1 MKYIYSIECDLFPK
15 NKIIG
20 ILNNNNYYFFPNS
33 PKPEEDFGEYLSYN
47 EDKMWFVKKIIVLN
61 DDNFK
66 IIIGNT
72 YREDMNPSAFQIYFP
87 NQFKTSGFNFN
98 SEFSKALIALDHFNS
113 RGPILSI
120 TLNKKNIDKL
130 INEDDITYENTIDTS
145 RGFKPFK
152 FQTAKSNGI
161 EKLFLFKHD
170 DLFIVIGWI
179 SKGKKN
185 RNKVIY
191 NNAFIDFLM
200 EIKPIDLKTP
210 EVLDKKR
217 NNEKDNL
224 AKRKTYTKYD
234 DFESKYNLES
244 NLNEITHIFS
254 FEDKNKRW
262 ADQTPNINKIN
273 IILEKINKSGIDSLS
288 NEELTIL
295 KNISG

>member
-1 MKYIYSIECDLFPK
+1 MKNIYSIECDLCPK
-15 NKIIG
+15 NKIIE
-20 ILNNNNYYFFPNS
+20 ILKHNNYYFFPNS
-33 PKPEEDFGEYLSYN
+33 PKPEEGFGEYLSFN
-47 EDKMWFVKKIIVLN
+47 EDKMWFVKKLIVLN
-61 DDNFK
+61 NDSFK

-98 SEFSKALIALDHFNS
+98 PEFSKALIALDHFNS

-130 INEDDITYENTIDTS
+130 INEDNIIFENTIDTS

>member
-1 MKYIYSIECDLFPK
+1 MKNIYSIECDLFPK
-15 NKIIG
+15 NKIIE
-20 ILNNNNYYFFPNS
+20 ILKHNNFFFFPVG
-33 PKPEEDFGEYLSYN
+33 PKPEEGFGKFITFS
-47 EDKMWFVKKIIVLN
+47 EDKMWFIKKVIILNYCDDQIIV
-61 DDNFK
+61 
-66 IIIGNT
+66 GNT
-72 YREDMNPSAFQIYFP
+72 YREEMNASAFKIYFP
-87 NQFKTSGFNFN
+87 NQVKTTGFNFN
-98 SEFSKALIALDHFNS
+98 PEFSKALIALDHFNS

-120 TLNKKNIDKL
+120 TLNKKNVDKL
-130 INEDDITYENTIDTS
+130 INEDNIIFENTIDTS
-145 RGFKPFK
+145 RVFKPFN

-191 NNAFIDFLM
+191 NNDFINFLM
-200 EIKPIDLKTP
+200 KIKPIDLKTP

-224 AKRKTYTKYD
+224 
-234 DFESKYNLES
+234 ES
-244 NLNEITHIFS
+244 NMDEKTHIS
-254 FEDKNKRW
+254 NFEDKNKRW

>member
-1 MKYIYSIECDLFPK
+1 MKNIYSIECDLCPK
-15 NKIIG
+15 NKIIE
-20 ILNNNNYYFFPNS
+20 ILKHNNYYFFPNS
-33 PKPEEDFGEYLSYN
+33 PKPEEGFGEYLSFN
-47 EDKMWFVKKIIVLN
+47 EDKMWFVKKLIVLN
-61 DDNFK
+61 NDSFK